1 MNSRNVE
8 EQKLDGVLAAWDVA
22 PGRDPQFRAAVWAK
36 IEAARVGRTWFE
48 YARSHVALT
57 TGLAAVALVAGGWI
71 GREKAQ
77 TRVAADRAALAE
89 NYVRSLDART
99 MRMP

>member
-1 MNSRNVE
+1 MNSKIVE
-8 EQKLDGVLAAWDVA
+8 AQKLDGVLADWEVA
-22 PGRDPQFRAAVWAK
+22 PGRVPQFRAAVWAR
-36 IEAARVGRTWFE
+36 IEASRVGRTWFDH
-48 YARSHVALT
+48 ARAHVALT

-77 TRVAADRAALAE
+77 TRVAADRALLAD